1 MGCVLLKKQDQLGG
15 VQAAGPGR
23 GQKIVVKKGQPVRQN
38 SQRYCYHC
46 ILITGCMHN
55 RQAEQAWLVALRS
68 DDSGALR
75 AIFDAYYAMVR
86 HTIDRLVADASLADD
101 LAQEVFIRLWQKR
114 IEIQIEGS
122 LGGYLRRMAINE
134 ALAHLRRKQLLVFE
148 ERPEQQA
155 LASFERTDA
164 ALLQGELQQAIE
176 QAIHALPSAC
186 RAVFQLSR
194 QESMTYQ
201 EIATEMNISV
211 KTVEN
216 QMSKALKI
224 LRSRLAGYFSCLL

>member
-1 MGCVLLKKQDQLGG
+1 
-15 VQAAGPGR
+15 
-23 GQKIVVKKGQPVRQN
+23 
-38 SQRYCYHC
+38 
-46 ILITGCMHN
+46 MHN

-114 IEIQIEGS
+114 VEIQIEGS

-176 QAIHALPSAC
+176 QAINALPAAC

-201 EIATEMNISV
+201 EIATQMNISI

-224 LRSRLAGYFSCLL
+224 LRSRLADYFSWLL

>member
-1 MGCVLLKKQDQLGG
+1 MVG
-15 VQAAGPGR
+15 
-23 GQKIVVKKGQPVRQN
+23 
-38 SQRYCYHC
+38 
-46 ILITGCMHN
+46 MHN
-55 RQAEQAWLVALRS
+55 RQAEQEWLVALRS
-68 DDSGALR
+68 EDSGALR
-75 AIFDAYYAMVR
+75 SIFDAYYAMVR
-86 HTIDRLVADASLADD
+86 HTTGRLVTDTSLADD

-114 IEIQIEGS
+114 AELQIEGS

-155 LASFERTDA
+155 LPAYERTDG
-164 ALLQGELQQAIE
+164 ALLQGELQQAIN
-176 QAIHALPSAC
+176 QAINALPSGC

-201 EIATEMNISV
+201 EIATQMNISV

-224 LRSRLAGYFSCLL
+224 LRAKLAGYFSWLL